1 MAIKKQQQLVQQVR
15 RMRKKNRSFY
25 KVIQRSLISQLQK
38 TLWITKKFAKRCITS
53 LPSQQ
58 HTQPT
63 ICFIDTHRLPQD
75 CERQVQSLRDLPSL
89 LNATKCQR
97 SPSHSRF
104 HRSVLYSAFPPR
116 TPRTSIALKPPIYAP
131 HKNETKP
138 RNSSQSQR
146 KKRCPSRNKN
156 GNSLLSGTLFG
167 CETIK
172 SLTEFAR
179 TFLTPS
185 TLITQ

>member
-1 MAIKKQQQLVQQVR
+1 MDHKI
-15 RMRKKNRSFY
+15 
-25 KVIQRSLISQLQK
+25 
-38 TLWITKKFAKRCITS
+38 FAKRCIAS

-75 CERQVQSLRDLPSL
+75 CERRMQSLRDLPSL
-89 LNATKCQR
+89 SNATKCQR
-97 SPSHSRF
+97 SPSHSRL
-104 HRSVLYSAFPPR
+104 HISVLYSAFPPR
-116 TPRTSIALKPPIYAP
+116 TPIALKPPIYAP
-131 HKNETKP
+131 HKNATKP

-156 GNSLLSGTLFG
+156 GNSLLWGTLFG

>member
-1 MAIKKQQQLVQQVR
+1 M
-15 RMRKKNRSFY
+15 NH
-25 KVIQRSLISQLQK
+25 ISARWELSDGNQK
-38 TLWITKKFAKRCITS
+38 TTTTSAASPPDAQEEPKFLQSNSHISYLTITKNIMDHRIFAKRCITS

-63 ICFIDTHRLPQD
+63 ICFIDTHHLPQN

-89 LNATKCQR
+89 LNTRKCQR

-131 HKNETKP
+131 HKNATKP
-138 RNSSQSQR
+138 RNSSQ
-146 KKRCPSRNKN
+146 
-156 GNSLLSGTLFG
+156 
-167 CETIK
+167 
-172 SLTEFAR
+172 
-179 TFLTPS
+179 
-185 TLITQ
+185 

>member
-1 MAIKKQQQLVQQVR
+1 MDHKI
-15 RMRKKNRSFY
+15 
-25 KVIQRSLISQLQK
+25 
-38 TLWITKKFAKRCITS
+38 FAKRCITS

-75 CERQVQSLRDLPSL
+75 CKRQVQSLRDLPSL

-104 HRSVLYSAFPPR
+104 HRSVHYSAFPPR

-131 HKNETKP
+131 QPVTKQEAM
-138 RNSSQSQR
+138 SKSQQKR
-146 KKRCPSRNKN
+146 KFATL
-156 GNSLLSGTLFG
+156 GNSFRLRDYQEPDRVCQNFPHSEHADNAIGAYKISR
-167 CETIK
+167 E
-172 SLTEFAR
+172 
-179 TFLTPS
+179 
-185 TLITQ
+185 

>member
-1 MAIKKQQQLVQQVR
+1 MDHKI
-15 RMRKKNRSFY
+15 
-25 KVIQRSLISQLQK
+25 
-38 TLWITKKFAKRCITS
+38 FAKRCTTS

-116 TPRTSIALKPPIYAP
+116 TPRTVDCFKAAYLCTSQECNKAEKLQPV
-131 HKNETKP
+131 TKEEAM
-138 RNSSQSQR
+138 SKSQQKR
-146 KKRCPSRNKN
+146 KFATL
-156 GNSLLSGTLFG
+156 GNSFRLGDYQEPDRVCQNFPHSEHANNAIGANKISR
-167 CETIK
+167 E
-172 SLTEFAR
+172 
-179 TFLTPS
+179 
-185 TLITQ
+185 